1 MRWFP
6 QEEIHSLTNAFHDL
20 VKVAKRLDRFHSVA
34 AALDAIDDVGMAKA
48 GIRPAEALTI
58 RSMRVAEIYHE
69 RIDDLHARLVRSS
82 E

>member
-6 QEEIHSLTNAFHDL
+6 RGKIHSPTNAFHDL

-34 AALDAIDDVGMAKA
+34 AALDTIDAVGMAKM
-48 GIRPAEALTI
+48 GISSAESLTI
-58 RSMRVAEIYHE
+58 RSMRVADICHE
-69 RIDDLHARLVRSS
+69 RINDLHARLIKPS

>member
-6 QEEIHSLTNAFHDL
+6 KGEACSPTNAFHDL
-20 VKVAKRLDRFHSVA
+20 VKVGKRLDRFHSVA

-48 GIRPAEALTI
+48 GISPAESLTI

-69 RIDDLHARLVRSS
+69 RLDDLYSRLVRPS